1 MHAYEAITYNPLY
14 LCTTHADNS
23 GTAPCCTPPE
33 AGVVCGGSVSC
44 NIPFKTG
51 EEFLCVYIKMD
62 GDDILEE
69 DKTVTLNLTSGDG
82 IVIRDPG
89 ELMLLVIDDDCELVQ
104 ALQLCMPNWSTV
116 YNTVSHSAY
125 IVLLLLCSQCTYI

>member
-1 MHAYEAITYNPLY
+1 M
-14 LCTTHADNS
+14 CS
-23 GTAPCCTPPE
+23 GSETCSISF
-33 AGVVCGGSVSC
+33 G
-44 NIPFKTG
+44 TG
-51 EEFLCVYIKMD
+51 DDSACVYLKVD

-69 DKTVTLNLTSGDG
+69 DRTETLNLTAGDVDG
-82 IVIRDPG
+82 IVIGDPG
-89 ELMLLVIDDDCELVQ
+89 EAKLLVFDDDCELVQ